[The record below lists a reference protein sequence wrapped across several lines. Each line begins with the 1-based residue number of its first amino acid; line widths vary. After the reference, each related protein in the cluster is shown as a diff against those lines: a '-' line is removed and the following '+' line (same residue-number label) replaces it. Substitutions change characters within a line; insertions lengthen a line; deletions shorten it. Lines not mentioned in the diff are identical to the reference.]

1 MLLMLTWAAGTVDA
15 ISYLGLGRVFTAMM
29 TGNTV
34 LLALA
39 VSEGE
44 SMAVMRS
51 VLALAGFSAGAAAG
65 ALIVMDSDERGEWP
79 SAVTHALAFE
89 GLLLGVFAVVWYSTQ
104 MARTTGITNILIV
117 LSGLA
122 MGIQAA
128 AVRHVR
134 VPGVATTYITGTLT
148 SLMADLVGWLRS
160 MSASS
165 SRATPADQGR
175 HQPSPGVNWEER
187 VGLLSAVFLVYGLGA
202 LVGGILL
209 SRSSTLATLLPL
221 VAVAL
226 VATRCTG
233 RAWVRCDV
241 SRVRR
246 SGTLKYFKALC
257 DNCSINPFSRKNA
270 HTLQP
275 SPSPPSSVSVE
286 AGTAGAGA
294 ASGRRLSPCR
304 AGVGS
309 SGKARAGAPAP

>member
-1 MLLMLTWAAGTVDA
+1 MPRRAERLVRSAGDRILRFPDLGRDAMLLMLTWAAGIVDA

-51 VLALAGFSAGAAAG
+51 GLALAGFSAGAAAG
-65 ALIVMDSDERGEWP
+65 ALIVMHSNERGEWP

-89 GLLLGVFAVVWYSTQ
+89 GLLLGVFAVVWYSTRT
-104 MARTTGITNILIV
+104 ARTTGLTNILIV

-187 VGLLSAVFLVYGLGA
+187 VGLLSA
-202 LVGGILL
+202 
-209 SRSSTLATLLPL
+209 SSSST
-221 VAVAL
+221 V
-226 VATRCTG
+226 
-233 RAWVRCDV
+233 WE
-241 SRVRR
+241 
-246 SGTLKYFKALC
+246 
-257 DNCSINPFSRKNA
+257 
-270 HTLQP
+270 
-275 SPSPPSSVSVE
+275 PSS
-286 AGTAGAGA
+286 A
-294 ASGRRLSPCR
+294 ASFCR
-304 AGVGS
+304 A
-309 SGKARAGAPAP
+309 R

>member
-1 MLLMLTWAAGTVDA
+1 MLLMLTWAAGIVDA

-51 VLALAGFSAGAAAG
+51 A
-65 ALIVMDSDERGEWP
+65 
-79 SAVTHALAFE
+79 HALAFE

-209 SRSSTLATLLPL
+209 SRSSTLVALLPL

-226 VATRCTG
+226 VVVNG
-233 RAWVRCDV
+233 SVRG
-241 SRVRR
+241 RR
-246 SGTLKYFKALC
+246 ST
-257 DNCSINPFSRKNA
+257 
-270 HTLQP
+270 
-275 SPSPPSSVSVE
+275 PP
-286 AGTAGAGA
+286 
-294 ASGRRLSPCR
+294 
-304 AGVGS
+304 AGV
-309 SGKARAGAPAP
+309 AVD

>member
-1 MLLMLTWAAGTVDA
+1 MPRRAERLVRSAGDRILRFPDLGRDAMLLMLTWAAGIVDA

-89 GLLLGVFAVVWYSTQ
+89 GLLLGVFAVVWYSTR

-226 VATRCTG
+226 VVVNGSVRYRHSKPTG
-233 RAWVRCDV
+233 
-241 SRVRR
+241 
-246 SGTLKYFKALC
+246 G
-257 DNCSINPFSRKNA
+257 
-270 HTLQP
+270 
-275 SPSPPSSVSVE
+275 
-286 AGTAGAGA
+286 
-294 ASGRRLSPCR
+294 
-304 AGVGS
+304 
-309 SGKARAGAPAP
+309 